1 MKKNI
6 FFLAILMFMG
16 GMLFTSCEKEE
27 ELSNKKEILSFV
39 FEASKNATLEHNVLG
54 SISGS
59 DIVAEVPFGTN
70 TQNLIPSI
78 EISAKA
84 GIGSV
89 AGVSTDF
96 SGPVN
101 YTVTAEDGST
111 KTFTVNVPV
120 SPAPYI
126 GNWET
131 ETSVNIENLG
141 LSRVKLSVN
150 ETGAMTLELQSTIS
164 GQLWGKS
171 IKGQFDPKSVCN
183 TEICLEQTHRWLDGQ
198 WTPETTQHCIMYSC
212 TENQMEFKY
221 CICFPKDQWWFTVS
235 LVKIE

>member
-6 FFLAILMFMG
+6 FFLASLLIIGSMF
-16 GMLFTSCEKEE
+16 FTSCEKEDE
-27 ELSNKKEILSFV
+27 FSNKKEILSFV
-39 FEASKNATLEHNVLG
+39 FEASKNVTLEHNVLG
-54 SISGS
+54 TISGT

-70 TQNLIPSI
+70 TQNLIPSV

-84 GIGSV
+84 GIGPV

-120 SPAPYI
+120 TPAPYI

-131 ETSVNIENLG
+131 ETSINIENLG

-150 ETGAMTLELQSTIS
+150 DTGEMVMELQSTIS
-164 GQLWGKS
+164 GNLWGQS

-183 TEICLEQTHRWLDGQ
+183 TEICLDQTHRWLDSQ
-198 WTPETTQHCIMYSC
+198 WTPETTEHCIMYACDGS
-212 TENQMEFKY
+212 QMEFKY
-221 CICFPKDQWWFTVS
+221 CIC
-235 LVKIE
+235 